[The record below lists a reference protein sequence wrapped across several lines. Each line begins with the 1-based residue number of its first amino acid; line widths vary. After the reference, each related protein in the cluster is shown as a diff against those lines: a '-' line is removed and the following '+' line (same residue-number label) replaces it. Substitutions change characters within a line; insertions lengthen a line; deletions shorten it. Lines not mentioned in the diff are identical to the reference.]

1 MLYRKPISRRRF
13 LAGGAAGLSALALAA
28 CGGLSSQK
36 GSSTP
41 APGGQPIRGGTIR
54 WPSTQLLGL
63 DPMMTE
69 GVPVAGFLYSYA
81 VSVTDWEGTV
91 GDIALSWETPSDDGV
106 EWIFH
111 LRNDARF
118 PETVPTNGR
127 FLVAADVAKSI
138 DRNKSIPGASE
149 SWTQFVDSYQAVDDV
164 TFKIVTKKPYAYLLW
179 LLGICAIVPME
190 AVEQYG
196 DLRGNV
202 AGTGPFA
209 VVKYQPGET
218 LNMTRNPL
226 YYQTY
231 PYIDEFNVKV
241 FIDEGSIQ
249 AAFRANSI
257 DVYQATNKMK
267 ADAVRGV
274 PGTTLSRYLDRAYAN
289 VRLNGSKFEPF
300 KDERIREAI
309 DLSIDRQSL
318 IDKIQMGDA
327 ELSGPV
333 PPVFDTALPK
343 EEVQAAYKVD
353 IQKAKQLLSAAS
365 QEDLRFELFIGSYQD
380 MPNQAAVIKD
390 NLSRAGITV
399 DIRAVE
405 LGTWIS
411 EMLNGNFDATVFNH
425 LPYTSDDIPLQLLHS
440 RGDTRTERNYLGVDD
455 PQVDALLDQIHE
467 TIDDAKRKDLAWE
480 VQRLVLKRH
489 GPTLLLYQ
497 PYGYFCAYD
506 YIKGYTP
513 TCYGFGLAKYDYW
526 IDEG

>member
-1 MLYRKPISRRRF
+1 MYRRQISRRQF
-13 LAGGAAGLSALALAA
+13 LAGSATISLSALALAA
-28 CGGLSSQK
+28 CGGTRKQETA
-36 GSSTP
+36 TP
-41 APGGQPIRGGTIR
+41 VAAGQPVRGGKVL

-69 GVPVAGFLYSYA
+69 GVAVAGFLYSYA
-81 VSVTDWEGTV
+81 VQVTDWEGTV
-91 GDIALSWETPSDDGV
+91 GDIALSWETPSDDGL
-106 EWIFH
+106 EWIFK
-111 LRNDARF
+111 LRSDARF
-118 PETVPTNGR
+118 PQAAPTNGR
-127 FLVAADVAKSI
+127 PLVAADIAKSI

-149 SWTQFVDSYQAVDDV
+149 SWVQFVESYEAVDDV
-164 TFKIVTKKPYAYLLW
+164 TFKILTKRPYAYLLW

-190 AVEQYG
+190 AVEQFG
-196 DLRGNV
+196 DLRSNV
-202 AGTGPFA
+202 AGSGPFVMA
-209 VVKYQPGET
+209 QYEPGEM
-218 LNMTRNPL
+218 LNMIRNPL

-231 PYIDEFNVKV
+231 PYIDEFDVKV
-241 FIDEGSIQ
+241 INDEGSIQ
-249 AAFRANSI
+249 AAFRDNAV
-257 DVYQATNKMK
+257 DVYQATNRLK
-267 ADAVRGV
+267 ADSVRGT
-274 PGTTLSRYLDRAYAN
+274 PGTTISRYLDRAYAN

-300 KDERIREAI
+300 KDERVREAI
-309 DLSIDRQSL
+309 DLTIDRQSL

-353 IQKAKQLLSAAS
+353 VQKAKQLLSAAG
-365 QEDLRFELFIGSYQD
+365 QEDLGFEMFIGTYQD
-380 MPNQAAVIKD
+380 MPDQAAIIKD

-399 DIRAVE
+399 DINSVE

-411 EMLNGNFDATVFNH
+411 QMLAGDFQATVFNQM
-425 LPYTSDDIPLQLLHS
+425 PYTSDDIPLQLLHS

-467 TIDDAKRKDLAWE
+467 TLDDSKRKELAWE

-513 TCYGFGLAKYDYW
+513 SCYGFGLAKYDYW
-526 IDEG
+526 IDKG

>member
-1 MLYRKPISRRRF
+1 MHRRQISRRQF
-13 LAGGAAGLSALALAA
+13 LTGSATMGLSALALAA
-28 CGGLSSQK
+28 CGGAGKQDAA
-36 GSSTP
+36 TP
-41 APGGQPIRGGTIR
+41 APTGQPVRGGTVR

-81 VSVTDWEGTV
+81 VSVTDWAGTV
-91 GDIALSWETPSDDGV
+91 GDIAPSWEVPSDDGV

-111 LRNDARF
+111 LRNDAHF
-118 PETVPTNGR
+118 PESAPTNGR
-127 FLVAADVAKSI
+127 LLVASDIAKSI

-149 SWTQFVDSYQAVDDV
+149 SWTQFVDSYEAVDDV
-164 TFKIVTKKPYAYLLW
+164 TFKIRTKKPYAYLLW

-196 DLRGNV
+196 DLRSNV
-202 AGTGPFA
+202 AGSGPF
-209 VVKYQPGET
+209 VVAEYESGET
-218 LNMTRNPL
+218 LNLTRNPL

-231 PYIDEFNVKV
+231 PYIDGFNIKV
-241 FIDEGSIQ
+241 FSDEGSIQ
-249 AAFRANSI
+249 AAFRANAV
-257 DVYQATNKMK
+257 DAYLATNRLK
-267 ADAVRGV
+267 ADAVRGTS
-274 PGTTLSRYLDRAYAN
+274 GTTTSRYLDRAYAN

-300 KDERIREAI
+300 KDERVREAI
-309 DLSIDRQSL
+309 DLTIDRQSL

-327 ELSGPV
+327 EVSGPV

-353 IQKAKQLLSAAS
+353 IQKAKQLLAAAG
-365 QEDLRFELFIGSYQD
+365 QEDLRFEMFTGIYQD
-380 MPNQAAVIKD
+380 FTDQAAIIKD

-399 DIRAVE
+399 DIKAVE

-411 EMLNGNFDATVFNH
+411 EMLNGNFEATVFNH
-425 LPYTSDDIPLQLLHS
+425 MPYTSDDIPLQLLHS
-440 RGDTRTERNYLGVDD
+440 RGDTRTDRNYLGVDD

-467 TIDDAKRKDLAWE
+467 TLDDSKRKDLAWE

-497 PYGYFCAYD
+497 PYGFFCAYD

-513 TCYGFGLAKYDYW
+513 SCYGFGLAKYDYW
-526 IDEG
+526 IDKG